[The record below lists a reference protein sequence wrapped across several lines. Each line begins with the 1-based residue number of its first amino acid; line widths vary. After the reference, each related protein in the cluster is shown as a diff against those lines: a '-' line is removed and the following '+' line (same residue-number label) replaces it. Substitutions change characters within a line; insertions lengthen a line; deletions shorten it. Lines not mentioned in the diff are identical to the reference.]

1 MTAKKKV
8 LINSFLYTFSAL
20 LCKAIN
26 FFLLPVYTTFLTPED
41 YGVKNLVNSFT
52 NVVIFII
59 AFSLYAAVIRF
70 YADYK
75 EENEKLRRFYGTVII
90 FVIFSSSIFTILG
103 IVFKNILVAW
113 FFKGISFYPIVL
125 IALITLSF
133 LTLHRIHQ
141 SILEG
146 RQEGKKLTILNLIM
160 FGTQVCLTLL
170 FIGVFKFGV
179 IGVLLS
185 IFIVNFCY
193 SIYMFFDLKRNN
205 LISLC
210 IDFKILKVALKYSIP
225 ILPHNIST
233 YIANFVSRVLINIS
247 GTLASVGLYGVASQF
262 AVIIDTVQSSVN
274 KAFMPWF
281 FEMMNKNDEQSKREI
296 LSLSRFLL
304 IIYSLVYMVI
314 GLFSQEIIIIM
325 TTESYIMAWTII
337 PILVVGFS
345 VKSIYYFY
353 INILFYYKKASR
365 KIFIATVSGSLAD
378 IVLAF
383 ALVPVYGMYGAA
395 IAFVVAK
402 IIIVAIIVYISNRYQ
417 NIGYRIADM
426 LKIIIPSLSFMAVGL
441 YLSYSKYV
449 QVFSVVNL
457 LYKTG
462 IFIAYLIFIYLSNRK
477 SINRIIKSGK
487 IQQIFKRLRSS
498 S

>member
-1 MTAKKKV
+1 MVAKKTV

-20 LCKAIN
+20 LFKAIN

-52 NVVIFII
+52 SVAIYII

-75 EENEKLRRFYGTVII
+75 ENNEKLKRFYGTVII
-90 FVIFSSSIFTILG
+90 FVIISSSIFTILG
-103 IVFKNILVAW
+103 IVFNNILVAL

-125 IALITLSF
+125 IALLTLSF
-133 LTLHRIHQ
+133 VTLHRIHQ
-141 SILEG
+141 NILQG
-146 RQEGKKLTILNLIM
+146 RQEGKKLTILNLIV

-170 FIGVFKFGV
+170 FIGIYKFGV
-179 IGVLLS
+179 IGVLFS

-193 SIYMFFDLKRNN
+193 SIYMFFDLLRNN
-205 LISLC
+205 LITLC
-210 IDFKILKVALKYSIP
+210 IDLELLKVALKYSIP

-233 YIANFVSRVLINIS
+233 PIASFVSRVLINIS
-247 GTLASVGLYGVASQF
+247 GTLSLVGLYGVASQF
-262 AVIIDTVQSSVN
+262 GLIIDTVQISVN

-281 FEMMNKNDEQSKREI
+281 FEMMNKNDEHSKQEI

-304 IIYSLVYMVI
+304 IIYSVVYMLI
-314 GLFSQEIIIIM
+314 GLFSQEIIIVM

-345 VKSIYYFY
+345 VKSIYHFHL
-353 INILFYYKKASR
+353 NILFYYKEASR
-365 KIFIATVSGSLAD
+365 KIFIATISGSLAD

-383 ALVPVYGMYGAA
+383 VLVPVYGMYGAA
-395 IAFVVAK
+395 IGFVIGK
-402 IIIVAIIVYISNRYQ
+402 IIIVVIIVYISNRYQ
-417 NIGYRIADM
+417 NIGYRVTGM
-426 LKIIIPSLSFMAVGL
+426 LKIIIPSLFFMTVGL
-441 YLSYSKYV
+441 YLSYSKYI

-457 LYKTG
+457 LYKIG
-462 IFIAYLIFIYLSNRK
+462 IFT
-477 SINRIIKSGK
+477 
-487 IQQIFKRLRSS
+487 
-498 S
+498 